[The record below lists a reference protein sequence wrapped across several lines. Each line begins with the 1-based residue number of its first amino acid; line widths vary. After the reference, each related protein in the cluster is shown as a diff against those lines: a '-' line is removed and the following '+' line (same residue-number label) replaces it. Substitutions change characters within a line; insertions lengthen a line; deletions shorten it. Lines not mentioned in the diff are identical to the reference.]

1 MDRYTNRAGDL
12 WISSYRKRLHK
23 FSKQVSWLADLC
35 VLRLLTYKY
44 AMAYAAYSPLT
55 VTGSLGSYT
64 RFPFYQT
71 EGWPLAE
78 HVCEGIIAQRGWKEK
93 RETHFAQL
101 QWKNGLL

>member
-23 FSKQVSWLADLC
+23 SNKQVSWLADLC

-64 RFPFYQT
+64 RFPLYQT
-71 EGWPLAE
+71 KAGHLLNTY
-78 HVCEGIIAQRGWKEK
+78 VRG
-93 RETHFAQL
+93 L
-101 QWKNGLL
+101 